1 MPLFHRRES
10 IAIIFTLLKQWW
22 YFAMAFFYY
31 FLVLCSCQFLR
42 SGAFAAALALARLF
56 APPAN
61 RTHHFYCSFESAS
74 RCLHE
79 LTPVFSTKY
88 HRCVSAW
95 RTQYLFA
102 ITIFSGDVINAEVFK
117 IYMRYTNTCMCVWG
131 GMRVHAYL
139 YPIRFVRLIACQQWI
154 DGVSRLSSQTSIDD
168 DERHGAPYKCLNG
181 KMKEISN
188 LNRKRLHVFL

>member
-1 MPLFHRRES
+1 
-10 IAIIFTLLKQWW
+10 
-22 YFAMAFFYY
+22 MAFFYY

-42 SGAFAAALALARLF
+42 SGAFAAALALARLL

-102 ITIFSGDVINAEVFK
+102 ITIFSGDVINAKVFK
-117 IYMRYTNTCMCVWG
+117 IYMRYTNTCMCVCEEECVCTRICILFVSCG
-131 GMRVHAYL
+131 LLHANNE
-139 YPIRFVRLIACQQWI
+139 
-154 DGVSRLSSQTSIDD
+154 SM
-168 DERHGAPYKCLNG
+168 E
-181 KMKEISN
+181 
-188 LNRKRLHVFL
+188 